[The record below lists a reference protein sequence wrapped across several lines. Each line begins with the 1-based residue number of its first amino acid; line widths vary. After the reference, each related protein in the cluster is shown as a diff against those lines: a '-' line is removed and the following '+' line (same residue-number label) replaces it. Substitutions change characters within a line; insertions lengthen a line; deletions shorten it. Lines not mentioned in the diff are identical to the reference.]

1 MRKKLGQVLACLLLS
16 AAPSLAVVV
25 NFDDIGSPTGE
36 AGLPPF
42 DTPLA
47 ALGISI
53 NGDANTR
60 FLAVMTGEAIPP
72 LSGNYLHVNSLG
84 DSPLTPSTVTINF
97 DRYGNESWW
106 AVGNSV
112 FMDLYDT
119 ENSILVQVFGPGGAQ
134 LGSDLF
140 FSGLAETVD
149 VGGILG
155 LTALDRIHFIRILD
169 AGGDGYLLDNLTFE
183 LESVVPEPATY
194 ALIASGLLLGGI
206 LRRRG

>member
-16 AAPSLAVVV
+16 AIPSMAVIV

-53 NGDANTR
+53 TGDANTR

-72 LSGNYLHVNSLG
+72 LGGNYLHVNSLG
-84 DSPLTPSTVTINF
+84 DNPLTPSTVTINF
-97 DRYGNESWW
+97 DRFGNESWW

-112 FMDLYDT
+112 FVDLYDT
-119 ENSILVQVFGPGGAQ
+119 EMSILIRVFGPGGAQ
-134 LGSDLF
+134 LGGDIF
-140 FSGLAETVD
+140 FLGVADTLD
-149 VGGILG
+149 IGGILG
-155 LTALDRIHFIRILD
+155 LTAMDRIHFIQIVD

-183 LESVVPEPATY
+183 LENAVPEPSTY
-194 ALIASGLLLGGI
+194 ALIGAGLLVGGI
-206 LRRRG
+206 LRRRF